1 MKLSVKEMLSEFKAF
16 AFKGNLIDLAVAVV
30 IGTAFSSVIKSLVE
44 DIIMPTVSY
53 AVTAASTAAEAGKKA
68 AEHVG
73 ETVGVTKPSSTQAT
87 TQPST
92 TQAAATQPS
101 AAPPPAPVVVE
112 VKPAE
117 KPPEKAVDFR
127 WTIGRINIGHFIG
140 ELINFIIIAFAVFL
154 IVVKLLGSVMKRVGG
169 TPPPSEPTT
178 KECPKCLSLI
188 PIRATKCPQCTADL
202 PEMPPVVSVETN
214 SAATG

>member
-1 MKLSVKEMLSEFKAF
+1 MKISFKEMLSEFKAF

-30 IGTAFSSVIKSLVE
+30 IGTAFSGVIKALVD

-53 AVTAASTAAEAGKKA
+53 AVSAASTAAEAGKKA

-73 ETVGVTKPSSTQAT
+73 DAVGVTSKPSTAQST

-92 TQAAATQPS
+92 QASATQPATQPS
-101 AAPPPAPVVVE
+101 TAPPPVPVIVE
-112 VKPAE
+112 VKSGD
-117 KPPEKAVDFR
+117 KPPEKAVNFE
-127 WTIGRINIGHFIG
+127 WTIGRIKIGHFIG
-140 ELINFIIIAFAVFL
+140 ELLNFIIIAFAVFI
-154 IVVKLLGSVMKRVGG
+154 IVVKMLGSVMKRVGS

-188 PIRATKCPQCTADL
+188 PIKATKCAHCTADL
-202 PEMPPVVSVETN
+202 
-214 SAATG
+214 